1 MKYIVEWSNWNPVI
15 NKEVVDYIETNKQ
28 NLGHLWDNDKSEE
41 ENIKFLTDY
50 FTKYPDLMKSSLGL
64 DDVITVSSKPSIKNS
79 SPIVQNIGGVKD
91 FRSF

>member
-41 ENIKFLTDY
+41 ENIKFLT
-50 FTKYPDLMKSSLGL
+50 
-64 DDVITVSSKPSIKNS
+64 
-79 SPIVQNIGGVKD
+79 
-91 FRSF
+91 